1 MTIAIIDLGTNT
13 FNLLVAQSNGD
24 GKYNIIH
31 ESKCPVKLGEGGLTQ
46 KIIIPAAWQRGI
58 DAIEKHMQTAKSL
71 SAEHFFAFATS
82 ATRDASNGKAFV
94 EEIYSRFGLKIEVI
108 DGSREATLIYKG
120 VRQAIELGNECNLIL
135 DIGGGSNEIILANSK
150 EVFWL
155 KSFDLGVSRLMQL
168 FNPSDPITKEQVVA
182 IENFIS
188 RELEPLFDAVK
199 RYKPTRMVGSSGSFD
214 SFRNILEFDGKIE
227 LSDKTWAQIPM
238 QEYVNLHNLFITSVR
253 EERLKIKGLDPIR
266 VDLIVLA
273 SIFVNFLVE
282 RFNIKSMFQSEYAL
296 KEGFLSELSES
307 IQ

>member
-58 DAIEKHMQTAKSL
+58 DAIDKHMQTAKSL

-94 EEIYSRFGLKIEVI
+94 DEIYNRFGLKIEVI

-120 VRQAIELGNECNLIL
+120 VRQAIELGDECNLIL

-155 KSFDLGVSRLMQL
+155 KSFNLGVSRLMQL
-168 FNPSDPITKEQVVA
+168 FNPSDPITKEQIVA
-182 IENFIS
+182 IENHI
-188 RELEPLFDAVK
+188 RKELEPLSDAVK

-214 SFRNILEFDGKIE
+214 SFRNILEFADKIE

-273 SIFVNFLVE
+273 SIFVNLLVE
-282 RFNIKSMFQSEYAL
+282 QFNIKSMFQSEYAL